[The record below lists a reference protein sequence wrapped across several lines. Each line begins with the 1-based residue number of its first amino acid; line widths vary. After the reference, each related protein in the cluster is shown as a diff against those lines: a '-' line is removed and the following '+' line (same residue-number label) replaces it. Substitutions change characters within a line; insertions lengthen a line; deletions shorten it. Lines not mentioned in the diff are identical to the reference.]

1 MWAAVRMRC
10 AGVGAVESR
19 YRRERVVSRG
29 DTPASA
35 PPLLPEVTAVTTA
48 WVPHS
53 VQDADPTVLAAVM
66 PVVRCLVAAV
76 GPGTPMAARRLL
88 WALAPIAVWCR
99 ETVGS
104 FTALT
109 INPRNVEVWVMEV
122 NGRRPQGWRNAARA
136 ALRQVGRSVNPQKWS
151 DPPEQVGRPR
161 ACAAYDPVE
170 EAGFVEAVGL
180 PGADEPVLRLWVGAA
195 SCGAGMR
202 GPEIGAAETGD
213 LHEVRAGRLAVQVRG
228 RDARLAPIRACW
240 TDAVRQAVQ
249 FVAERPGTST
259 RFFVSQ
265 DRNAAARAANSVSIG
280 HTNLSLRRARATW
293 LTAHIVAETPL
304 LVLRKIAGPLSAA
317 TLDDL
322 LAAADVSI
330 TPEQAVIKGLRA

>member
-1 MWAAVRMRC
+1 MS
-10 AGVGAVESR
+10 AGNAPV
-19 YRRERVVSRG
+19 
-29 DTPASA
+29 A
-35 PPLLPEVTAVTTA
+35 PPEVGGVIAA

-151 DPPEQVGRPR
+151 DPPEQVGRPP

-202 GPEIGAAETGD
+202 GPEIGAAKTGD
-213 LHEVRAGRLAVQVRG
+213 LSEVEANGLAIRVRG
-228 RDARLAPIRACW
+228 RDARLVPIRGCW
-240 TDAVRQAVQ
+240 TPVVREAVQ
-249 FVAERPGTST
+249 LVAEQPGTST

-293 LTAHIVAETPL
+293 LTAHLVAGTPP
-304 LVLRKIAGPLSAA
+304 LVLRKIAGPVSAA
-317 TLDDL
+317 TMDDL

-330 TPEQAVIKGLRA
+330 TPEQAVIEGLKV

>member
-1 MWAAVRMRC
+1 M
-10 AGVGAVESR
+10 
-19 YRRERVVSRG
+19 SRG

-35 PPLLPEVTAVTTA
+35 PPLLPEVAAVTTA

-53 VQDADPTVLAAVM
+53 VRDADPTVLAAVLAI
-66 PVVRCLVAAV
+66 VRCLVAAV
-76 GPGTPMAARRLL
+76 GPETRTAARRLL
-88 WALAPIAVWCR
+88 WALAPFGVWSH
-99 ETVGS
+99 ETVGA
-104 FTALT
+104 FTAT
-109 INPRNVEVWVMEV
+109 DINPRNVEVWVTV
-122 NGRRPQGWRNAARA
+122 NNQRRPQGWRNAARA
-136 ALRQVGRSVNPQKWS
+136 ALRQVGRSVNPQKWP
-151 DPPEQVGRPR
+151 DQPDEVGRPPP
-161 ACAAYDPVE
+161 CASYDPVE

-249 FVAERPGTST
+249 LVAEQPGTST

-293 LTAHIVAETPL
+293 LTAHLVAGTPP

-322 LAAADVSI
+322 LAAAGHTVS
-330 TPEQAVIKGLRA
+330 PEQAVIKGLRA

>member
-1 MWAAVRMRC
+1 MRC

-53 VQDADPTVLAAVM
+53 VRDADPTVLAAVLAI
-66 PVVRCLVAAV
+66 VRCLVAAV
-76 GPGTPMAARRLL
+76 GPETRTAARRLL
-88 WALAPIAVWCR
+88 WALAPFGVWSH
-99 ETVGS
+99 ETVGA
-104 FTALT
+104 FTAT
-109 INPRNVEVWVMEV
+109 DINPRNVEVWVTV
-122 NGRRPQGWRNAARA
+122 NNQRRPQGWRNAARA
-136 ALRQVGRSVNPQKWS
+136 ALRQVGRSVNPQKWP
-151 DPPEQVGRPR
+151 DQPDEVGRPPP
-161 ACAAYDPVE
+161 CASYDPVE

-213 LHEVRAGRLAVQVRG
+213 LREVVAGRLAVLVRG
-228 RDARLAPIRACW
+228 RNARLAPIRACW

-249 FVAERPGTST
+249 LVAERPGTST

-322 LAAADVSI
+322 LAATGHTVS
-330 TPEQAVIKGLRA
+330 PEQAVIKGLRA

>member
-1 MWAAVRMRC
+1 MRC

-109 INPRNVEVWVMEV
+109 INPRSVEVWVMEV

-151 DPPEQVGRPR
+151 DPPKQVGRPP
-161 ACAAYDPVE
+161 ACAAYDPVQ
-170 EAGFVEAVGL
+170 EAEFLQTVGL

-213 LHEVRAGRLAVQVRG
+213 LQGVRGGRLAVLVRG
-228 RDARLAPIRACW
+228 RNARLVPIRECW
-240 TDAVRQAVQ
+240 TPAVRQAV
-249 FVAERPGTST
+249 SL
-259 RFFVSQ
+259 VSQ
-265 DRNAAARAANSVSIG
+265 RSEPCDRFIISTDRNAAARAANSVSIG
-280 HTNLSLRRARATW
+280 
-293 LTAHIVAETPL
+293 
-304 LVLRKIAGPLSAA
+304 
-317 TLDDL
+317 
-322 LAAADVSI
+322 
-330 TPEQAVIKGLRA
+330 

>member
-1 MWAAVRMRC
+1 MSRGHIQATPPEA
-10 AGVGAVESR
+10 GAVI
-19 YRRERVVSRG
+19 
-29 DTPASA
+29 
-35 PPLLPEVTAVTTA
+35 AV
-48 WVPHS
+48 WMPHS
-53 VQDADPTVLAAVM
+53 VQDADPAVLAAVM
-66 PVVRCLVAAV
+66 PVVRSLVAAV
-76 GPGTPMAARRLL
+76 CPATPMAARRLL
-88 WALAPIAVWCR
+88 WALAPMGVWAHQTIGCFTNLAV
-99 ETVGS
+99 
-104 FTALT
+104 
-109 INPRNVEVWVMEV
+109 NPRNVETWVTSI
-122 NGRRPQGWRNAARA
+122 NRRKPQGWRNAARA
-136 ALRQVGRSVNPQKWS
+136 ALRQVGRAVNPQKWP
-151 DPPEQVGRPR
+151 DQPDEVGRPP
-161 ACAAYDPVE
+161 ACSAYDPVE

-240 TDAVRQAVQ
+240 TDAVRKAVQ

-280 HTNLSLRRARATW
+280 SARLSLRRARATW

-304 LVLRKIAGPLSAA
+304 LVLRRIAGPLSAA

-322 LAAADVSI
+322 LAATGHTIS
-330 TPEQAVIKGLRA
+330 PEQAVIKGLRA

>member
-1 MWAAVRMRC
+1 MRVLCVGVQRAGNPHQRERAVSRC
-10 AGVGAVESR
+10 RTPATPPEAGAVI
-19 YRRERVVSRG
+19 
-29 DTPASA
+29 
-35 PPLLPEVTAVTTA
+35 TA
-48 WVPHS
+48 WVPRS
-53 VQDADPTVLAAVM
+53 VRDADPAVLAAVM
-66 PVVRCLVAAV
+66 PMVRILVAAV
-76 GPGTPMAARRLL
+76 GPVTPMAARRLL
-88 WALAPIAVWCR
+88 WAVAPFAVWCR
-99 ETVGS
+99 EIIGS
-104 FTALT
+104 FTALAVT
-109 INPRNVEVWVMEV
+109 PRNVETWVTSI
-122 NGRRPQGWRNAARA
+122 NRLKPQGWRNAARA
-136 ALRQVGRSVNPQKWS
+136 ALRQVGRTVHAQKWS
-151 DPPEQVGRPR
+151 DLPEQVGRPP
-161 ACAAYDPVE
+161 ACAAYHPAE
-170 EAGFVEAVGL
+170 EAEFIGAVTL

-213 LHEVRAGRLAVQVRG
+213 LREVVAGRLAVQVRG

-304 LVLRKIAGPLSAA
+304 LVLRKDCGAA
-317 TLDDL
+317 VRGD
-322 LAAADVSI
+322 S
-330 TPEQAVIKGLRA
+330 G

>member
-1 MWAAVRMRC
+1 MSP
-10 AGVGAVESR
+10 GN
-19 YRRERVVSRG
+19 
-29 DTPASA
+29 TPA
-35 PPLLPEVTAVTTA
+35 PPPEVEAVISA

-109 INPRNVEVWVMEV
+109 INSRNVEVWVMEV

-151 DPPEQVGRPR
+151 DPPEQVGRPP
-161 ACAAYDPVE
+161 ACAAYDPVQ
-170 EAGFVEAVGL
+170 EAEFLQTVGL

-213 LHEVRAGRLAVQVRG
+213 LEGVRGGRLAVLVRG
-228 RDARLAPIRACW
+228 RNARLVPIRACW
-240 TDAVRQAVQ
+240 TSAVRQAV
-249 FVAERPGTST
+249 SL
-259 RFFVSQ
+259 VSQ
-265 DRNAAARAANSVSIG
+265 RSEPCDRFIISTDRNAAARAANSVSIG
-280 HTNLSLRRARATW
+280 SARLSLRRARATW

-304 LVLRKIAGPLSAA
+304 LVLRRIAGPLSAA

-322 LAAADVSI
+322 HAATGHTVS
-330 TPEQAVIKGLRA
+330 PEQAVIRGLRA

>member
-1 MWAAVRMRC
+1 MRC

-151 DPPEQVGRPR
+151 DPPEQVGRPP
-161 ACAAYDPVE
+161 ACAAYDPVQ
-170 EAGFVEAVGL
+170 EAEFLQTVGL

-213 LHEVRAGRLAVQVRG
+213 LQGIRGGRLAVLVRG
-228 RDARLAPIRACW
+228 RNARLVPIRECW
-240 TDAVRQAVQ
+240 TPAVRQAV
-249 FVAERPGTST
+249 SL
-259 RFFVSQ
+259 VSQ
-265 DRNAAARAANSVSIG
+265 RSEPCDRFIISTDRNAAARAANSVSIG
-280 HTNLSLRRARATW
+280 SARMSLRRARATW
-293 LTAHIVAETPL
+293 LTAHLLAETPL
-304 LVLRKIAGPLSAA
+304 VVLRRIAGPLSAA

-322 LAAADVSI
+322 LAATGHTVS
-330 TPEQAVIKGLRA
+330 PEQAVIKGPRA

>member
-1 MWAAVRMRC
+1 MRC

-35 PPLLPEVTAVTTA
+35 PPLLPEVTAVTAA

-76 GPGTPMAARRLL
+76 RPGTPMAARRLL

-136 ALRQVGRSVNPQKWS
+136 ALRQVGRSVNPQKWP
-151 DPPEQVGRPR
+151 DQPDEVGRPPP
-161 ACAAYDPVE
+161 CASYDPVE

-180 PGADEPVLRLWVGAA
+180 PGADEPALRLWVGAA

-228 RDARLAPIRACW
+228 RDARLVPIRACW
-240 TDAVRQAVQ
+240 TDVVRQAVRL
-249 FVAERPGTST
+249 VGERPGTSS

-280 HTNLSLRRARATW
+280 SARLSLRRARATW

-304 LVLRKIAGPLSAA
+304 LVLRRIAGPLSAA

-322 LAAADVSI
+322 LAATGHTVS
-330 TPEQAVIKGLRA
+330 PEQAVIKGLRA

>member
-1 MWAAVRMRC
+1 MIAV
-10 AGVGAVESR
+10 
-19 YRRERVVSRG
+19 
-29 DTPASA
+29 
-35 PPLLPEVTAVTTA
+35 

-53 VQDADPTVLAAVM
+53 VQDAEPTVLAAVL

-76 GPGTPMAARRLL
+76 GPETPMAARRLL
-88 WALAPIAVWCR
+88 WALAPMVVWAH

-104 FTALT
+104 FTAT
-109 INPRNVEVWVMEV
+109 TVTPRNVEVWVMEV

-151 DPPEQVGRPR
+151 DPPEQVGRPP

-170 EAGFVEAVGL
+170 ETEFLQAVGL

-202 GPEIGAAETGD
+202 GPEIVAAEIGD
-213 LHEVRAGRLAVQVRG
+213 LRPVGSGRLAVQVRG
-228 RDARLAPIRACW
+228 RDARLVPIRACW
-240 TDAVRQAVQ
+240 TDVVRQAVKLLS
-249 FVAERPGTST
+249 ERAGIGS
-259 RFFVSQ
+259 RFFVSH

-280 HTNLSLRRARATW
+280 QARLSLRRARATW

-304 LVLRKIAGPLSAA
+304 LVLRRIAGPLSAA

-322 LAAADVSI
+322 LAATGHTIS
-330 TPEQAVIKGLRA
+330 PEQAVIKGLRA

>member
-1 MWAAVRMRC
+1 MS
-10 AGVGAVESR
+10 AGNAPV
-19 YRRERVVSRG
+19 
-29 DTPASA
+29 A
-35 PPLLPEVTAVTTA
+35 PPEVGGVIAV

-76 GPGTPMAARRLL
+76 GPDTPMAARRLL

-151 DPPEQVGRPR
+151 DPPEQVGRPP

-202 GPEIGAAETGD
+202 GPEIGAAKTGD
-213 LHEVRAGRLAVQVRG
+213 LSEVEANGLAIRVRG
-228 RDARLAPIRACW
+228 RDARLVPIRGCW
-240 TDAVRQAVQ
+240 TPVVREAVQ
-249 FVAERPGTST
+249 LVAEQPGTST

-293 LTAHIVAETPL
+293 LTAHLVAGTPP
-304 LVLRKIAGPLSAA
+304 LVLRKIAGPVSAA
-317 TLDDL
+317 TMDDL

-330 TPEQAVIKGLRA
+330 TPEQAVIEGLKV

>member
-1 MWAAVRMRC
+1 MS
-10 AGVGAVESR
+10 AGNAP
-19 YRRERVVSRG
+19 VS
-29 DTPASA
+29 P
-35 PPLLPEVTAVTTA
+35 PEVGGVIAV

-53 VQDADPTVLAAVM
+53 VQDAEPTVLAAVL

-76 GPGTPMAARRLL
+76 GPETPMAARRLL
-88 WALAPIAVWCR
+88 WALAPMVVWAH

-104 FTALT
+104 FTAT
-109 INPRNVEVWVMEV
+109 TVTPRNVEVWVMEV

-151 DPPEQVGRPR
+151 DPPEQVGRPP

-170 EAGFVEAVGL
+170 ETEFLQAVGL

-202 GPEIGAAETGD
+202 GPEIVAAEIGD
-213 LHEVRAGRLAVQVRG
+213 LRPVGSGRLAVQVRG
-228 RDARLAPIRACW
+228 RDARLVPIRERW
-240 TDAVRQAVQ
+240 TDVVRQAVKLLS
-249 FVAERPGTST
+249 ERAGTGS
-259 RFFVSQ
+259 RFFISR
-265 DRNAAARAANSVSIG
+265 DRNAAARAANSVTTG
-280 HTNLSLRRARATW
+280 QARLSLRRARATW

-304 LVLRKIAGPLSAA
+304 PVLRRIAGPLSAA

-322 LAAADVSI
+322 LAATGHTVS
-330 TPEQAVIKGLRA
+330 PEQAVIKGLRA

>member
-1 MWAAVRMRC
+1 MSP
-10 AGVGAVESR
+10 GN
-19 YRRERVVSRG
+19 
-29 DTPASA
+29 TPA
-35 PPLLPEVTAVTTA
+35 PPPEVEAVISA

-88 WALAPIAVWCR
+88 WALAPTAVWCR

-136 ALRQVGRSVNPQKWS
+136 ALRQVGRSVNTQKWS
-151 DPPEQVGRPR
+151 DPPEQVGRPP

-213 LHEVRAGRLAVQVRG
+213 LHEVRAGRLAVQVSG

-280 HTNLSLRRARATW
+280 SARLSLRRARATW

-304 LVLRKIAGPLSAA
+304 PVLRRIAGPVSAA
-317 TLDDL
+317 TMDDL
-322 LAAADVSI
+322 LAATGHTVS
-330 TPEQAVIKGLRA
+330 PEQAVIKGLRA

>member
-1 MWAAVRMRC
+1 MS
-10 AGVGAVESR
+10 AGNAPV
-19 YRRERVVSRG
+19 
-29 DTPASA
+29 A
-35 PPLLPEVTAVTTA
+35 PPEVGGVIAA

-151 DPPEQVGRPR
+151 DPPEQVGRPP

-202 GPEIGAAETGD
+202 GPEIGAAKTGD
-213 LHEVRAGRLAVQVRG
+213 LSEVEANGFSNSR
-228 RDARLAPIRACW
+228 
-240 TDAVRQAVQ
+240 
-249 FVAERPGTST
+249 ERP
-259 RFFVSQ
+259 
-265 DRNAAARAANSVSIG
+265 
-280 HTNLSLRRARATW
+280 
-293 LTAHIVAETPL
+293 
-304 LVLRKIAGPLSAA
+304 
-317 TLDDL
+317 
-322 LAAADVSI
+322 
-330 TPEQAVIKGLRA
+330 